1 MAYRYDTSAPAL
13 TLALTSIDLLAST
26 ALDNAYDVQHGP
38 KADAIQLAPFES
50 MLKRAATRL
59 LKDRPEL
66 QRGSVK
72 TGPGGVDE
80 RLVDAEGRLVLPPGG
95 LQSMSEYHLCLVRGG
110 AGNGKKSRRRMRAV
124 EPRDALH

>member
-1 MAYRYDTSAPAL
+1 
-13 TLALTSIDLLAST
+13 
-26 ALDNAYDVQHGP
+26 
-38 KADAIQLAPFES
+38 
-50 MLKRAATRL
+50 MLN
-59 LKDRPEL
+59 DRPEL

-110 AGNGKKSRRRMRAV
+110 AGRPVNGKKSRRRMRAV
-124 EPRDALH
+124 EPRDALQLRA